1 MAGIIGGGG
10 GSSNIPN
17 LGKGQDPSQG
27 GVSQGQQ
34 GLADFT
40 RAENTI
46 HNAQAFSQT
55 PMSTMHTM
63 ADVGAQFG
71 WAQQLQQMS
80 QADAGAA
87 NAFNQAQKSQASS
100 GIGSLGSLLGSIG

>member
-1 MAGIIGGGG
+1 MAGGGG
-10 GSSNIPN
+10 KGGGGFGSGTS
-17 LGKGQDPSQG
+17 GG

-34 GLADFT
+34 GLADYT

-46 HNAQAFSQT
+46 HNAQAFSQV

-80 QADAGAA
+80 QADTQAMD
-87 NAFNQAQKSQASS
+87 AFNQQQKSQLSS
-100 GIGSLGSLLGSIG
+100 QIGGLGSLLGSFGGSSGG

>member
-1 MAGIIGGGG
+1 MAGGGKG
-10 GSSNIPN
+10 GSSTGIPN
-17 LGKGQDPSQG
+17 VGKGQDPSQG
-27 GVSQGQQ
+27 GVSAGQQ
-34 GLADFT
+34 GLADYT

-46 HNAQAFSQT
+46 HNAQAFSQV

-87 NAFNQAQKSQASS
+87 NAFNQQQKSQASS
-100 GIGSLGSLLGSIG
+100 GIGSLGSLLGNLG